1 MVVCF
6 QQHCGQILDECRFK
20 IIKGPFEQVGLVVV
34 HNFETISPVNPRLK
48 SIFSI
53 RQFPSLVYHV
63 FQDESTCYFNK
74 NLNIT
79 AYWRSLFSLQNAAVR
94 G

>member
-1 MVVCF
+1 M
-6 QQHCGQILDECRFK
+6 LDECSFI
-20 IIKGPFEQVGLVVV
+20 IIKGSFEQMGSVVT

-53 RQFPSLVYHV
+53 RQYSSLVYHV
-63 FQDESTCYFNK
+63 FQDESTCYFTK
-74 NLNIT
+74 NSNNT
-79 AYWRSLFSLQNAAVR
+79 AYCRSLFLLQNAAVR